1 MVMLFCKELRH
12 SHLNIV
18 VVSTVFMRYA
28 LPVQDIFCVIL
39 YNLQILIV
47 EKEKEVLE
55 EQLEE
60 SFLL

>member
-1 MVMLFCKELRH
+1 MLSF
-12 SHLNIV
+12 
-18 VVSTVFMRYA
+18 

-39 YNLQILIV
+39 YNLQVLIV

-60 SFLL
+60 PLVL

>member
-1 MVMLFCKELRH
+1 MLSF
-12 SHLNIV
+12 V
-18 VVSTVFMRYA
+18 
-28 LPVQDIFCVIL
+28 PVQAIFCVIL
-39 YNLQILIV
+39 YNLQVLLV